1 MAPSPQKAV
10 NLSNDNSLFPLLQR
24 DKYYVI
30 IIWYTQKKI
39 RDVDSG
45 RKMLLK

>member
-1 MAPSPQKAV
+1 MAPSPQKA

-30 IIWYTQKKI
+30 LIWYTQKKI